1 MILYEYPF
9 NERIRTYLRL
19 ERLADRLGQLSAQE
33 SALSHHFALH
43 TLFELLEV
51 GARSD
56 LKTEILK
63 DLERLKQQYLGYRG
77 NPAISEAALE
87 AFIARLEAQYA
98 ALQEC
103 GKIGQSLADNEWLA
117 AVRSRIAIPGGTCE
131 FDLPAYH
138 DWQHRSPDQRQ
149 QELQLWAQSLAPLL
163 DPVQVLLSV
172 LRESAH
178 PQKVMALGGQFQQ
191 NLAQGKTYQLLR
203 LWIDPALQLVPEI
216 SGNRMFF
223 AVRLLQWGSSGKPQ
237 LASTSEAELEFTL
250 CA

>member
-19 ERLADRLGQLSAQE
+19 ERLADRLGQLGAQS

-77 NPAISEAALE
+77 NPAISEVALE

-103 GKIGQSLADNEWLA
+103 GKIGQSLTDNEWLA
-117 AVRSRIAIPGGTCE
+117 ALRSRIAIPGGTCE

-138 DWQHRSPDQRQ
+138 DWQHRSPELRQ
-149 QELQLWAQSLAPLL
+149 QELQLWAQTLAPLL

-178 PQKVMALGGQFQQ
+178 PQKVMALEGHFQQ
-191 NLAQGKTYQLLR
+191 TLPQGKTYQLLR
-203 LWIDPALQLVPEI
+203 LWIDPQLKLVPEI
-216 SGNRMFF
+216 SGNRMLF
-223 AVRLLQWGSSGKPQ
+223 AVRLMQRDLDCKPQ
-237 LASTSEAELEFTL
+237 LANTADVELEFTL

>member
-1 MILYEYPF
+1 VILYEYPF

-19 ERLADRLGQLSAQE
+19 ERLADRLGQLSTQGA
-33 SALSHHFALH
+33 ALAHHFALH

-63 DLERLKQQYLGYRG
+63 DLERLKQQYIGYRG

-87 AFIARLEAQYA
+87 AFITQLEGQYA

-103 GKIGQSLADNEWLA
+103 GKIGQALVDNEWLA
-117 AVRSRIAIPGGTCE
+117 ALRSRIAIPGGTCE
-131 FDLPAYH
+131 FDLPTYH
-138 DWQHRSPDQRQ
+138 DWQHRSPEQRQ
-149 QELQLWAQSLAPLL
+149 QELQLWTQTLVPLL

-172 LRESAH
+172 LRETAH
-178 PQKVMALGGQFQQ
+178 PQKVMAMGGQFQQ

-203 LWIDPALQLVPEI
+203 LWIDPALLLVPEI

-223 AVRLLQWGSSGKPQ
+223 AVRLLQCGSSGKPQ
-237 LASTSEAELEFTL
+237 LTSLSEVELEFTL

>member
-1 MILYEYPF
+1 VILYEYPF

-19 ERLADRLGQLSAQE
+19 ERLLDRLGQLLQRE
-33 SALSHHFALH
+33 HALDHHFALH

-56 LKTEILK
+56 LKTEVLK

-87 AFIARLEAQYA
+87 QFIARLESNYGV
-98 ALQEC
+98 LQEC
-103 GKIGQSLADNEWLA
+103 GKIGQALAEHEWLS

-138 DWQHRSPDQRQ
+138 DWLHCNPEQRQ
-149 QELQLWAQSLAPLL
+149 LDLQGWAQALAPLL

-178 PQKVMALGGQFQQ
+178 PQKVMALEGHFQQ
-191 NLAQGKTYQLLR
+191 TLPQGKTYQLLR
-203 LWIDPALQLVPEI
+203 LWIDPQLKLVPEI
-216 SGNRMFF
+216 SGNRMLF
-223 AVRLLQWGSSGKPQ
+223 AVRLMQRDLDCKPQ
-237 LASTSEAELEFTL
+237 LANTADVELEFTL